1 MTVRIGDLWQRANG
15 NTYRIADE
23 RMEGSLRHVL
33 LKPIAGSKGCVMW
46 KWDQH
51 VMFEMKRIGDDEAEQ
66 KQS

>member
-1 MTVRIGDLWQRANG
+1 MTVCIGDLWQRANG
-15 NTYRIADE
+15 NTYRIVDE
-23 RMEGSLRHVL
+23 RMDGMLRQVL
-33 LKPIAGSKGCVMW
+33 LKPIAGSKGRDLW

>member
-1 MTVRIGDLWQRANG
+1 MTVRIGDLWQRTNG

-33 LKPIAGSKGCVMW
+33 LKPIAGSKGRDSW